1 MCLDQHWSVHWYLLQ
16 GTFALFVPCF
26 SLWVTTTNHHSK
38 HWKHNHQPSNIL
50 PQCNEAQAMW
60 QPENVTL
67 WQSDFLTS
75 SIFVKKSMLSFE
87 NFNRKRSNRKCD
99 TLRKCTAGLPSVESD
114 SNSWQKYK
122 YRTKYKYMWQ
132 IDNYVTNSV
141 LCTVRKHLKLDDPFR
156 KAISNAIQ
164 IGWYKTNLAN
174 SDIIFCCHP

>member
-50 PQCNEAQAMW
+50 PQCNEAQAMS

-67 WQSDFLTS
+67 WQSDYVTS
-75 SIFVKKSMLSFE
+75 SRFVKKSMLSFE
-87 NFNRKRSNRKCD
+87 NCNRKRSNRKCD
-99 TLRKCTAGLPSVESD
+99 TLRKCPAGLPSVESD

-141 LCTVRKHLKLDDPFR
+141 VCTVRKHLKLDDPFR

-164 IGWYKTNLAN
+164 IGWYKTNLPL
-174 SDIIFCCHP
+174 IILT